1 MSQEEKI
8 EFLEQVYRSEV
19 KNMLQFTKIA
29 MGNCSQA
36 EDIVQ
41 TTFKIAMEK
50 IDDFIYSPSPI
61 GWLKTTLKN
70 EIKNRRREQEKWQKL
85 IIDFEVNNIA
95 YHDEYFLETF
105 SHSVDQEALE
115 LLNKIY
121 IEGVPY
127 LELANQMGISI
138 NALKMR
144 VYRAKD
150 KIKRQISSQ

>member
-61 GWLKTTLKN
+61 GWLKTTL
-70 EIKNRRREQEKWQKL
+70 
-85 IIDFEVNNIA
+85 D
-95 YHDEYFLETF
+95 
-105 SHSVDQEALE
+105 SV
-115 LLNKIY
+115 Y
-121 IEGVPY
+121 T
-127 LELANQMGISI
+127 
-138 NALKMR
+138 R
-144 VYRAKD
+144 
-150 KIKRQISSQ
+150 